1 MFDFLTISSLQF
13 SFYPG
18 LCNITYLF
26 TYLFIQPILMKWLLY
41 DIKV

>member
-26 TYLFIQPILMKWLLY
+26 IQPILMKWLLY